1 MYISGFQ
8 VHMSR
13 SNTTSSGSAAAAS
26 AGGCSA
32 SPRAYGATADGRSR
46 TMPAAAPPPRGDWLA
61 RDVAA
66 GFIEALYRDSFE
78 VVDNGYMQL
87 IAAEGYIHALRKDCF
102 TR

>member
-1 MYISGFQ
+1 MARVGGFVSVYISGLQ

-66 GFIEALYRDSFE
+66 GFIEAMPKRSRLELLLSI
-78 VVDNGYMQL
+78 L
-87 IAAEGYIHALRKDCF
+87 
-102 TR
+102 